1 VDIEVL
7 KQITRYNGFGDEP
20 LAIQAS
26 YSSGKCSDP
35 SHKSSFHPILSTCGE
50 EPDLSHGISD
60 IHQVTFKSGSSG
72 IPETHTCF
80 FEIDIGTYPDAA
92 DLKKKLLYGMENCKE
107 IAETSREYQL
117 AADFGMD

>member
-1 VDIEVL
+1 ML
-7 KQITRYNGFGDEP
+7 KRITRYNDFGDSP
-20 LAIQAS
+20 LSHRDIILFWEVLGSFTQEQLSS
-26 YSSGKCSDP
+26 YLKYVWGRAR
-35 SHKSSFHPILSTCGE
+35 
-50 EPDLSHGISD
+50 LSHGISD
-60 IHQVTFKSGSSG
+60 IHQVTFKRDTSG

-107 IAETSREYQL
+107 IAETSRDYQL